1 MTSTWYDMQKKGYD
15 AEKKIKILNTEN
27 KKVTQSLRTKIVG
40 NTVLQGGYPACGFYG
55 MPYLEKKGKKK
66 TLRMGYVD
74 LKLDTPHLSNI
85 QIPTAMLAGL
95 SKRALSADQ
104 TKKYLKT
111 MNKEYMQDQKQ
122 RLVEIQ
128 KENKQLLKQQEMEAK
143 TEKKSVD
150 LAIKEEKDKMQKEL
164 QLKIQQIQ
172 KTEDAKMD
180 KMKKDFTKLVNSV
193 KKMSVKQTS
202 QGPLMKKKTP
212 KKGKGKKVLK
222 VKKAMK

>member
-15 AEKKIKILNTEN
+15 AEKKIETLRKEN
-27 KKVTQSLRTKIVG
+27 KKIEQNLRTKMAG
-40 NTVLQGGYPACGFYG
+40 STVLQGGYPPCGFYA
-55 MPYLEKKGKKK
+55 MPYIEKGKIK
-66 TLRMGYVD
+66 MGYVD
-74 LKLDTPHLSNI
+74 LKLDTPHLSNV

-95 SKRALSADQ
+95 RKRALSADK
-104 TKKYLKT
+104 TKKNLES
-111 MNKEYMQDQKQ
+111 MNKEYMKEQK
-122 RLVEIQ
+122 RSLVEIQ
-128 KENKQLLKQQEMEAK
+128 KENKKLLKQQEMEAK
-143 TEKKSVD
+143 TQKKEVD

-193 KKMSVKQTS
+193 KKMNVKQTS
-202 QGPLMKKKTP
+202 PGPLMKKKTP
-212 KKGKGKKVLK
+212 MKGKVKKVLK

>member
-1 MTSTWYDMQKKGYD
+1 MQKKGYD
-15 AEKKIKILNTEN
+15 AEKKIETLRKEN
-27 KKVTQSLRTKIVG
+27 KKIEQNLRTKMAGSTI
-40 NTVLQGGYPACGFYG
+40 LQGGYPPCGFYA
-55 MPYLEKKGKKK
+55 MPYIEKGKI
-66 TLRMGYVD
+66 RMGYVD
-74 LKLDTPHLSNI
+74 LKLDTPHLSNL

-95 SKRALSADQ
+95 SKRAISADQ
-104 TKKYLKT
+104 TKKYLET
-111 MNKEYMQDQKQ
+111 MNKEYMKEQKQ

-128 KENKQLLKQQEMEAK
+128 EENKKLLKQQEMEA
-143 TEKKSVD
+143 TTQKKEVD

-193 KKMSVKQTS
+193 KKMNVKQTS
-202 QGPLMKKKTP
+202 QGPLMKKEIP
-212 KKGKGKKVLK
+212 MKGKVKKVLK